1 MKLLMALFFQVASAQ
16 NPMQTKSLDDNYV
29 TVSSSL
35 SIAKEIEIEDK
46 VVVINS
52 RASQK
57 GSDPTLNR
65 INL

>member
-1 MKLLMALFFQVASAQ
+1 MVLFFQVASAQ
-16 NPMQTKSLDDNYV
+16 NAMQTKSLDDNYV

-57 GSDPTLNR
+57 GSNPTLNR